1 MTSRTVETSPQVYAR
16 MAGVLFVISIIAGGF
31 GEWYVP
37 TRLFVSGDAT
47 ATATNLIESDLLLRV
62 GFASYLVEA
71 MCDITLTLIL
81 YVLLKPVSKNVALLA
96 AFFALVGTAV
106 FAVAAMLFQF
116 APSFILEGGDYLK
129 SFSADQVNGL
139 AMLSLKFS
147 GYGGWLFLI
156 FYGVASILRGY
167 LIFQSGYLPKAL
179 GALLALA
186 GLGFVTKNFVFVLA
200 PAYATD
206 FLILPMI
213 IAILA
218 LALWLLLK
226 GVDMKKWEERAR
238 VPEVRGA

>member
-1 MTSRTVETSPQVYAR
+1 MTNRTVETSPQVYAR
-16 MAGVLFVISIIAGGF
+16 MAGVLVLISIIAGGF

-37 TRLFVSGDAT
+37 NKLFVSGDAG
-47 ATATNLIESDLLLRV
+47 ATANNFIESDLLLRV

-71 MCDITLTLIL
+71 MCDVTLTLIL
-81 YVLLKPVSKNVALLA
+81 YVLLRPVSNNVALLA

-106 FAVAAMLFQF
+106 FAVAMLFHF

-129 SFSADQVNGL
+129 SFSADQLNGL
-139 AMLSLKFS
+139 AMLSLEFS
-147 GYGGWLFLI
+147 RQGGWLFLI

-186 GLGFVTKNFVFVLA
+186 GFGLVTKNLVFVLA
-200 PAYATD
+200 PTYATD

-213 IAILA
+213 IAMLA
-218 LALWLLLK
+218 LSPWLLLK
-226 GVDMKKWEERAR
+226 GVNVKKWEEKAR
-238 VPEVRGA
+238 VGGA